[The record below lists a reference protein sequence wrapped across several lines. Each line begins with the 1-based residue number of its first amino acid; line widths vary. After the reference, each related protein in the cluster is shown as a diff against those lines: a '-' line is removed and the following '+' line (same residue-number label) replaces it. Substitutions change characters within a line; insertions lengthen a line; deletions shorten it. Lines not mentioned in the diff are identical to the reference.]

1 MIQDQL
7 QTSESHETE
16 TKLDL
21 TVEESFFI
29 ELMEKLEP
37 SVINIK
43 YMKNEVQLVKIEQFL
58 NYYSEKEIIQLL
70 ESLVTKGR
78 IKKNDKGVVLL
89 CPKCGGHAIMTLLLC
104 PRCGS
109 VKIGKRV
116 DLYHAE
122 CEYWGQKEEF
132 VEGLLLRC
140 PRCNELLD
148 EDAPEGTPG
157 FYSVSDT
164 NFECQDCGT
173 SVSKNNLKMV
183 CLKCNTKFSSSQT
196 HYLNSVSYALVPEDQ
211 ITLPKP
217 KKSKPR
223 STPIEKPVMVKPEK
237 SRKEPEPKK
246 EHEPVSFTEKTE
258 PEIITDQDQTPLTKE
273 TEPEIIAE
281 QKQEQNDPKVEPK
294 PEPKI
299 EKKQKKKHKP
309 KKKKQE
315 NEILQ
320 KSISRVSKL
329 LKPKKKRKKKS
340 KTKQTK
346 KKTSEEPNQDIQ
358 EKTNKTLEKTLE
370 IQNPDEN
377 NEMDNSEKPVE
388 ELEQNQVKIE
398 ASRIEDSNLYNRN
411 NDDNINDESNA
422 KSELNKISESL
433 QKSDQINEKVE
444 DPDNSEI
451 EVPFEPV
458 KEKNKNVLMVEDNI
472 TVSEFIIESLESLK
486 LPITLHHL
494 DNGSSLLKEL
504 RHNYDAIILDLDLQ
518 NIDYSF
524 IFSEMQ
530 KWKVQT
536 PIILLSDINQNLPKY
551 SLNIVSTIKKKQRS
565 IRKIGKLLDL

>member
-29 ELMEKLEP
+29 ELMGKLEP

-173 SVSKNNLKMV
+173 SVSKNNLKMI
-183 CLKCNTKFSSSQT
+183 CLKCNTKFNSSQT
-196 HYLNSVSYALVPEDQ
+196 HYLNSVSYSLVPEDQ
-211 ITLPKP
+211 ILLPKS

-223 STPIEKPVMVKPEK
+223 PPPFENPVMIKTEK
-237 SRKEPEPKK
+237 NKKEPEP
-246 EHEPVSFTEKTE
+246 EKE
-258 PEIITDQDQTPLTKE
+258 PEPAPITKE
-273 TEPEIIAE
+273 TEPEIIADQDQE
-281 QKQEQNDPKVEPK
+281 QKEPKIEPK

-299 EKKQKKKHKP
+299 EKKPKKKPKP

-340 KTKQTK
+340 KNKSKSKPVPEPVEETQIKE
-346 KKTSEEPNQDIQ
+346 SEEPQ
-358 EKTNKTLEKTLE
+358 EVSETHLEEPEL
-370 IQNPDEN
+370 
-377 NEMDNSEKPVE
+377 VE
-388 ELEQNQVKIE
+388 E
-398 ASRIEDSNLYNRN
+398 
-411 NDDNINDESNA
+411 
-422 KSELNKISESL
+422 KSEPVIE
-433 QKSDQINEKVE
+433 EKK
-444 DPDNSEI
+444 
-451 EVPFEPV
+451 EPEA
-458 KEKNKNVLMVEDNI
+458 KKVLMIVENV
-472 TVSEFIIESLESLK
+472 TVTEFIIESLEEVK
-486 LPITLHHL
+486 TPIEVLHV
-494 DNGSSLLKEL
+494 DDGRAALKEL
-504 RHNYDAIILDLDLQ
+504 RNTYDLVIIDLDLQ
-518 NIDYSF
+518 TFESKLILKE
-524 IFSEMQ
+524 IE
-530 KWKVQT
+530 KWEIMT
-536 PIILLSDINQNLPKY
+536 PIIAFSNNDYPVNRY
-551 SLNIVSTIKKKQRS
+551 SLNIEASLKKKQS
-565 IRKIGKLLDL
+565 DYRKIIKIIKSL

>member
-223 STPIEKPVMVKPEK
+223 SPPIEKPVMVKPEK

-246 EHEPVSFTEKTE
+246 EPEPDSFTEKTKTENITDQEQEQQKTEVEPE
-258 PEIITDQDQTPLTKE
+258 PEI
-273 TEPEIIAE
+273 
-281 QKQEQNDPKVEPK
+281 
-294 PEPKI
+294 
-299 EKKQKKKHKP
+299 EKKPKKKPKP

-340 KTKQTK
+340 KSKPK
-346 KKTSEEPNQDIQ
+346 RKPVPE
-358 EKTNKTLEKTLE
+358 
-370 IQNPDEN
+370 
-377 NEMDNSEKPVE
+377 PVE
-388 ELEQNQVKIE
+388 ETQIE
-398 ASRIEDSNLYNRN
+398 AYG
-411 NDDNINDESNA
+411 ESQEV
-422 KSELNKISESL
+422 SETHLEEPEFVE
-433 QKSDQINEKVE
+433 EKL
-444 DPDNSEI
+444 
-451 EVPFEPV
+451 EPV
-458 KEKNKNVLMVEDNI
+458 IEEKKEPEESREPEAKKVLMIVENV
-472 TVSEFIIESLESLK
+472 TVTEFIIESLEEVK
-486 LPITLHHL
+486 TPIEVLHV
-494 DNGSSLLKEL
+494 DDGRAALKEL
-504 RHNYDAIILDLDLQ
+504 RNRYDLVIMDLDLQ
-518 NIDYSF
+518 TFESKLILKE
-524 IFSEMQ
+524 IE
-530 KWKVQT
+530 KWGIMT
-536 PIILLSDINQNLPKY
+536 PIIAFSNDDYPINRY
-551 SLNIVSTIKKKQRS
+551 SLNIEASLKKKQS
-565 IRKIGKLLDL
+565 DYRKIIKIIKSL

>member
-89 CPKCGGHAIMTLLLC
+89 CPKCGAHAIMTLLLC

-148 EDAPEGTPG
+148 EDSPEGTPG

-164 NFECQDCGT
+164 NFECQECGT

-196 HYLNSVSYALVPEDQ
+196 YYLNSVSYSLVPEDQ
-211 ITLPKP
+211 IILPKP
-217 KKSKPR
+217 KKRKPR
-223 STPIEKPVMVKPEK
+223 LPPIEKPVMIKTEK
-237 SRKEPEPKK
+237 NKKEPEPEK
-246 EHEPVSFTEKTE
+246 EIEPVSFTEKTE
-258 PEIITDQDQTPLTKE
+258 PEIIADKDQEKKE
-273 TEPEIIAE
+273 TKIEL
-281 QKQEQNDPKVEPK
+281 K

-299 EKKQKKKHKP
+299 EKKPKKKSKP

-340 KTKQTK
+340 KNKSKLKSVPEPVEETQIEE
-346 KKTSEEPNQDIQ
+346 SEEPQ
-358 EKTNKTLEKTLE
+358 EVSETHLEE
-370 IQNPDEN
+370 P
-377 NEMDNSEKPVE
+377 
-388 ELEQNQVKIE
+388 EL
-398 ASRIEDSNLYNRN
+398 
-411 NDDNINDESNA
+411 
-422 KSELNKISESL
+422 
-433 QKSDQINEKVE
+433 
-444 DPDNSEI
+444 
-451 EVPFEPV
+451 V
-458 KEKNKNVLMVEDNI
+458 KEKSEQVIEEKKEPEAKKVLMIVENV
-472 TVSEFIIESLESLK
+472 TVTEFIIESLEEVK
-486 LPITLHHL
+486 TPIEVLHV
-494 DNGSSLLKEL
+494 DDGRAALKEL
-504 RHNYDAIILDLDLQ
+504 RNTYDVIIIDLDLQ
-518 NIDYSF
+518 TFESKLILKEID
-524 IFSEMQ
+524 
-530 KWKVQT
+530 KWEIKT
-536 PIILLSDINQNLPKY
+536 PIIAFSDQDTHIEKYYLNLQAA
-551 SLNIVSTIKKKQRS
+551 LKKKQKEY
-565 IRKIGKLLDL
+565 RKLSKIISKLA